1 MRSKGRE
8 AETASCTSKDKTELL
23 ELRYGRQSRPET
35 RDSTADRPEVK
46 TQSIDSSDLS
56 KGQHTELLRGALGDD
71 GSREERTWFLRV
83 SPMHEEDGVVWR
95 SRLAG
100 AGKKRDDAE
109 REGGERTR
117 GRREASWG
125 GERLFVVV
133 VGIRTWGARDG
144 GANTGGFRELSH
156 AHIINGIADTQS
168 SIQNHPCPAT
178 RTIYIPMDP
187 TIRKALIIHNSNT
200 AHNHP
205 MPALTKASFEMKAA
219 YHKCIEAAGCVRAT
233 VSKVD
238 NAPSTMILLNGK
250 KPSEFA
256 AALQLNQTKRK
267 MVRKA
272 KLAAY
277 PAGLDVGGAFQ
288 LFWDEMKKPIDER
301 YIHRIATM
309 PDGGVIILT
318 CLSALMRLLD
328 DKGVLI
334 VIFFKALQRA
344 VTIARAYVN
353 HASTKFF
360 ERLYDEFQ
368 AVKLELTVLHP
379 GGNILA
385 MNSDMEAAQVLGAA
399 CYFFKLND
407 PEYSNLSN
415 DTPGEPEF
423 VKLCTTHGKRYGSAI
438 ISSLK
443 IMEGYITL

>member
-1 MRSKGRE
+1 
-8 AETASCTSKDKTELL
+8 
-23 ELRYGRQSRPET
+23 
-35 RDSTADRPEVK
+35 
-46 TQSIDSSDLS
+46 
-56 KGQHTELLRGALGDD
+56 
-71 GSREERTWFLRV
+71 
-83 SPMHEEDGVVWR
+83 
-95 SRLAG
+95 
-100 AGKKRDDAE
+100 
-109 REGGERTR
+109 
-117 GRREASWG
+117 
-125 GERLFVVV
+125 
-133 VGIRTWGARDG
+133 
-144 GANTGGFRELSH
+144 
-156 AHIINGIADTQS
+156 
-168 SIQNHPCPAT
+168 
-178 RTIYIPMDP
+178 MDP

-205 MPALTKASFEMKAA
+205 MPALTKASFELKAA
-219 YHKCIEAAGCVRAT
+219 YCKCIEAAGCVRAT

-267 MVRKA
+267 MVHKA

-277 PAGLDVGGAFQ
+277 PAGLDVGGVFQ

-301 YIHRIATM
+301 YIHHIATM
-309 PDGGVIILT
+309 PDGG
-318 CLSALMRLLD
+318 
-328 DKGVLI
+328 GVLSFENDTTFKRVAGDI
-334 VIFFKALQRA
+334 NEWEVVIFFKVLQRA

-423 VKLCTTHGKRYGSAI
+423 VKLCTTHGKRYGLAI
-438 ISSLK
+438 ILSLK
-443 IMEGYITL
+443 IMEGLRIRSLDAASDLKLMIWVRKKFVEGI

>member
-1 MRSKGRE
+1 
-8 AETASCTSKDKTELL
+8 
-23 ELRYGRQSRPET
+23 
-35 RDSTADRPEVK
+35 
-46 TQSIDSSDLS
+46 
-56 KGQHTELLRGALGDD
+56 
-71 GSREERTWFLRV
+71 
-83 SPMHEEDGVVWR
+83 
-95 SRLAG
+95 
-100 AGKKRDDAE
+100 
-109 REGGERTR
+109 
-117 GRREASWG
+117 
-125 GERLFVVV
+125 
-133 VGIRTWGARDG
+133 
-144 GANTGGFRELSH
+144 
-156 AHIINGIADTQS
+156 
-168 SIQNHPCPAT
+168 
-178 RTIYIPMDP
+178 MDP

-205 MPALTKASFEMKAA
+205 MPALTKASFELKAA
-219 YHKCIEAAGCVRAT
+219 YRKCIEAAGCVRAT

-277 PAGLDVGGAFQ
+277 PAGLDVGGVFQ

-328 DKGVLI
+328 NKGVLSFENDTTFKRVTGDI
-334 VIFFKALQRA
+334 NEWEVVIFFKALQRA

-368 AVKLELTVLHP
+368 AVKLELTVLRP

-438 ISSLK
+438 ILSLK